1 MSDTVIKKI
10 NNTIIFYER
19 DNEKDIEQLFID
31 GFFDSDERENVKLI
45 NNEHWIKKHYFRKGL
60 MKFLGDNYLFAKLQN
75 TRSFQEYSILKYLV
89 KKNFNTCKPIIGWVS
104 SNMISYKAN
113 LVVEKIEETKTLSA
127 TLISIYRG
135 ERDSSTIS
143 SGYYLLGKEVAKMH
157 HHGVFHGDLNAN
169 NILVTGSQKCVIICG
184 GISAKLSEFFDDSLF
199 FERLGNKGKYR
210 NYVSDV
216 PILLSFDNN
225 NGLKGSAEAFYNPFF
240 QMQKISN

>member
-19 DNEKDIEQLFID
+19 DNEKNIEQLFID
-31 GFFDSDERENVKLI
+31 GFFNSDEKENVKLI

-60 MKFLGDNYLFAKLQN
+60 MKFLGDNYLYAKLQN

-89 KKNFNTCKPIIGWVS
+89 KKNFNTCKPIIGWIS

-113 LVVEKIEETKTLSA
+113 LVVEKIEDTKTLSA

-135 ERDSSTIS
+135 ERDASAIS
-143 SGYYLLGKEVAKMH
+143 SGYHLLGKEVARMH

-169 NILVTGSQKCVIICG
+169 NILVTGEIFNSTDKSSKGIYIID
-184 GISAKLSEFFDDSLF
+184 FDKS
-199 FERLGNKGKYR
+199 K
-210 NYVSDV
+210 
-216 PILLSFDNN
+216 I
-225 NGLKGSAEAFYNPFF
+225 
-240 QMQKISN
+240 QKISKKDISSNINRLKRSLDKIGIYNENDFKSFEIGYKSISNDPI

>member
-89 KKNFNTCKPIIGWVS
+89 KKNFNTCKPIIGWIS

-113 LVVEKIEETKTLSA
+113 LVVEKIEGTKTLSA
-127 TLISIYRG
+127 TLISIYREG
-135 ERDSSTIS
+135 RDLSKIS

-169 NILVTGSQKCVIICG
+169 NILVTREIFHSTDKSSKGIYIID
-184 GISAKLSEFFDDSLF
+184 FDKS
-199 FERLGNKGKYR
+199 K
-210 NYVSDV
+210 
-216 PILLSFDNN
+216 I
-225 NGLKGSAEAFYNPFF
+225 
-240 QMQKISN
+240 QKISKKDISSNINRLKRSLNKIGIYKENDFQSFETGYKSISND

>member
-169 NILVTGSQKCVIICG
+169 NILVTREIFHSTDKSSKGIYIID
-184 GISAKLSEFFDDSLF
+184 FDKS
-199 FERLGNKGKYR
+199 K
-210 NYVSDV
+210 
-216 PILLSFDNN
+216 I
-225 NGLKGSAEAFYNPFF
+225 
-240 QMQKISN
+240 QKISKKDISSNINRLKRSLNKIGIYNENDFQSFETGYKSISNDLI

>member
-169 NILVTGSQKCVIICG
+169 NILVTREIFHSTDKSSNGIYIID
-184 GISAKLSEFFDDSLF
+184 FDKS
-199 FERLGNKGKYR
+199 K
-210 NYVSDV
+210 
-216 PILLSFDNN
+216 I
-225 NGLKGSAEAFYNPFF
+225 
-240 QMQKISN
+240 QKISKKDISSNINRLKRSLNKIGIYNENDFQSFETGYKSISNDRI

>member
-1 MSDTVIKKI
+1 MKHMSDTVIKKI

-135 ERDSSTIS
+135 ERDTSAIS

-157 HHGVFHGDLNAN
+157 QHGVFHGDLNAN
-169 NILVTGSQKCVIICG
+169 NILVTREIFHSTDKSSKGIYIID
-184 GISAKLSEFFDDSLF
+184 FDKS
-199 FERLGNKGKYR
+199 K
-210 NYVSDV
+210 
-216 PILLSFDNN
+216 I
-225 NGLKGSAEAFYNPFF
+225 
-240 QMQKISN
+240 QKISKKDISSNINRLKRSLNKIGIYNENDFQSFETGYKSISNDRI

>member
-135 ERDSSTIS
+135 ERDSSKIS

-169 NILVTGSQKCVIICG
+169 NILVTREIFHSTDKSSKGIYIID
-184 GISAKLSEFFDDSLF
+184 FDKS
-199 FERLGNKGKYR
+199 K
-210 NYVSDV
+210 
-216 PILLSFDNN
+216 I
-225 NGLKGSAEAFYNPFF
+225 
-240 QMQKISN
+240 QKISKKDISSNINRLKRSLNKIGIYNENDFQSFETGYKSISNDRI

>member
-31 GFFDSDERENVKLI
+31 GFFDSDERENIKLI

-60 MKFLGDNYLFAKLQN
+60 MKFFGDNYLFAKLQN

-135 ERDSSTIS
+135 GRDSSTIS

-169 NILVTGSQKCVIICG
+169 NILVTREIFNSKDKDSKGIYIID
-184 GISAKLSEFFDDSLF
+184 FDKS
-199 FERLGNKGKYR
+199 K
-210 NYVSDV
+210 
-216 PILLSFDNN
+216 I
-225 NGLKGSAEAFYNPFF
+225 
-240 QMQKISN
+240 QKISKKDISSNINRLKRSLNKIGIYNENDFQSFETGYKSISNDRI

>member
-169 NILVTGSQKCVIICG
+169 NILVTREIFNSKDKDSKGIYIID
-184 GISAKLSEFFDDSLF
+184 FDKS
-199 FERLGNKGKYR
+199 K
-210 NYVSDV
+210 
-216 PILLSFDNN
+216 I
-225 NGLKGSAEAFYNPFF
+225 
-240 QMQKISN
+240 QKISKKDISSNINRLKRSLNKIGIYNENDFQSFETGYKSISNDQI

>member
-169 NILVTGSQKCVIICG
+169 NILVTREIFYSTDKSSKGVYIID
-184 GISAKLSEFFDDSLF
+184 FDKS
-199 FERLGNKGKYR
+199 K
-210 NYVSDV
+210 
-216 PILLSFDNN
+216 I
-225 NGLKGSAEAFYNPFF
+225 
-240 QMQKISN
+240 QKISKKDISSNINRLKRSLNKIGIYNENDFQSFETGYKSISNDRI